1 MVRRWWVLS
10 CPFYEEQNNIPM
22 ILPEFKKINQD
33 KNQYL
38 PTSSVKGY
46 VICEIFSPGWSYRDI
61 FTHSQHHRGDSENHW
76 ESDEAPSKIPF
87 RIANIPLGRRERG
100 DQSGWSVDKTF
111 TFYFILYS
119 IFKKFRKQYLLFQ
132 QYKKKKDFFFSGC
145 DSKIPYLL
153 GCVCLCIDTEG
164 AMDLGLPPKGGGN
177 CSITCDKV
185 LHTNQKVGGT
195 SW

>member
-1 MVRRWWVLS
+1 MIRADGQLTKLS
-10 CPFYEEQNNIPM
+10 LFILSSTVYLKNLENNI
-22 ILPEFKKINQD
+22 FFFN
-33 KNQYL
+33 N
-38 PTSSVKGY
+38 T
-46 VICEIFSPGWSYRDI
+46 
-61 FTHSQHHRGDSENHW
+61 
-76 ESDEAPSKIPF
+76 
-87 RIANIPLGRRERG
+87 
-100 DQSGWSVDKTF
+100 
-111 TFYFILYS
+111 
-119 IFKKFRKQYLLFQ
+119 
-132 QYKKKKDFFFSGC
+132 KKKKIFVFSGC